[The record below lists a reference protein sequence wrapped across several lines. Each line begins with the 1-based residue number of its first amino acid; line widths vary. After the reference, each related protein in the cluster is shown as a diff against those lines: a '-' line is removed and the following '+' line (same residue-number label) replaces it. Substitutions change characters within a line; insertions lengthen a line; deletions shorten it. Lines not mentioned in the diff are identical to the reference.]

1 MMHCFLKLAS
11 VPIKSQVAWL
21 RAQYFLLC
29 WGGRGPGHLRGMQG
43 RTFHPSA
50 SMSSGASRSCNPP
63 RGQGGIFFCFPYLFI
78 CFTLAAGKGLF
89 SCQVH
94 YYCKMFPITLS
105 RALQWGG
112 EKTTLKFTIKLQN
125 LSPATTCFLDF
136 RKQVGAEFIISH
148 PSAQIHTLHSFKI
161 FLSNF
166 SMKFF
171 IKEACKFYHLLV
183 FYNPLPNNFQNIE
196 VLCLDLG
203 LPSHR

>member
-89 SCQVH
+89 SCQAH

-105 RALQWGG
+105 KALQQGG
-112 EKTTLKFTIKLQN
+112 GKKKNKPTFKFTIKLQN
-125 LSPATTCFLDF
+125 FLSLDF
-136 RKQVGAEFIISH
+136 RKQVEAGFSISL
-148 PSAQIHTLHSFKI
+148 PSAHIHTHHSFKI

-171 IKEACKFYHLLV
+171 VKLKNHASAFSLFIYWSSTTPFQTTSKTSKFY
-183 FYNPLPNNFQNIE
+183 I
-196 VLCLDLG
+196 
-203 LPSHR
+203 

>member
-11 VPIKSQVAWL
+11 APIKSQVAWL

-50 SMSSGASRSCNPP
+50 SKSSGASRSCNPP

-89 SCQVH
+89 SCQAH

-105 RALQWGG
+105 KELQWGG
-112 EKTTLKFTIKLQN
+112 KKKPTLKFTIKLQDC
-125 LSPATTCFLDF
+125 LSLDF
-136 RKQVGAEFIISH
+136 RKQVGAGFSISL
-148 PSAQIHTLHSFKI
+148 PSAQVHTHHSFKI
-161 FLSNF
+161 FISIF

-171 IKEACKFYHLLV
+171 VKLNNHASTINLFIYGSSSTHFQTTSQTSKFYV
-183 FYNPLPNNFQNIE
+183 
-196 VLCLDLG
+196 
-203 LPSHR
+203 

>member
-1 MMHCFLKLAS
+1 MEEFSFSLAKWLCSFWKYIKTVLIDDALLFKLAS

-50 SMSSGASRSCNPP
+50 SMSSGASRSHNPP

-94 YYCKMFPITLS
+94 YYCKVFPITLS
-105 RALQWGG
+105 KALQWGG
-112 EKTTLKFTIKLQN
+112 GKKPALKFTIKLQN
-125 LSPATTCFLDF
+125 FLRLDF
-136 RKQVGAEFIISH
+136 RKQVEARLSISL
-148 PSAQIHTLHSFKI
+148 PSAQIHTHIITHSKYFFQI
-161 FLSNF
+161 F
-166 SMKFF
+166 
-171 IKEACKFYHLLV
+171 
-183 FYNPLPNNFQNIE
+183 Q
-196 VLCLDLG
+196 
-203 LPSHR
+203 